1 MDPPVTGIDEQEP
14 STSVLRGQS
23 SPTPAL
29 RSRGGRPKGS
39 RNKKTAEKPV
49 DDAPPKPRG
58 RPRGS
63 GPLQKV
69 RAAAE
74 AAGESTEETKRPVG
88 RPPKHPTQPFS
99 VHMGRRTV
107 PGMPVVIHSKNSTN
121 TPASLHSIFAQ
132 PSSSAPSPVL
142 HPLPSASA
150 SVPSTRFN
158 TPTTEASPF
167 LDPPEDTDENDE

>member
-1 MDPPVTGIDEQEP
+1 VFYEVKGVCRTL
-14 STSVLRGQS
+14 LRSSSECSRNCGAEFDSHRS

-99 VHMGRRTV
+99 VHMGRRV
-107 PGMPVVIHSKNSTN
+107 C
-121 TPASLHSIFAQ
+121 
-132 PSSSAPSPVL
+132 
-142 HPLPSASA
+142 
-150 SVPSTRFN
+150 
-158 TPTTEASPF
+158 F
-167 LDPPEDTDENDE
+167 LCLNFGVRANYSW